1 MSQNCRLQLSGEEM
15 VLERKRR
22 EGELALLPFN
32 SYALLARDLSC
43 NSLNIR
49 QSTSRSDTLLITKEG
64 ATSTLESETA

>member
-15 VLERKRR
+15 VLEKKRR
-22 EGELALLPFN
+22 EGELPFN

-43 NSLNIR
+43 NNLNIR